1 MCIRDRFGTNPDEW
15 ISVPSEVVLQPNQTT
30 SVPMIISVPLDS
42 EPGLHQHGLLIKS
55 TDLDSDGSPLESDS
69 NRSWTL
75 PVVTNVP
82 WVGPFSIDARPI
94 DGNVTNQTLYSEE
107 WISGATRWDWRAESG
122 DWRFLSIE
130 WPDEWAT
137 GGTAIIDV
145 DWEDNPYTDI
155 DVMWLSETPHG
166 YSSEDSTPYGNSTF
180 YIEELSLIHI

>member
-1 MCIRDRFGTNPDEW
+1 M
-15 ISVPSEVVLQPNQTT
+15 
-30 SVPMIISVPLDS
+30 
-42 EPGLHQHGLLIKS
+42 
-55 TDLDSDGSPLESDS
+55 
-69 NRSWTL
+69 
-75 PVVTNVP
+75 VTNVP

-145 DWEDNPYTDI
+145 DWDDNPYTDI
-155 DVMWLSETPHG
+155 DVMWLRRRHMDIRPMTRPHM
-166 YSSEDSTPYGNSTF
+166 EIQRST
-180 YIEELSLIHI
+180 